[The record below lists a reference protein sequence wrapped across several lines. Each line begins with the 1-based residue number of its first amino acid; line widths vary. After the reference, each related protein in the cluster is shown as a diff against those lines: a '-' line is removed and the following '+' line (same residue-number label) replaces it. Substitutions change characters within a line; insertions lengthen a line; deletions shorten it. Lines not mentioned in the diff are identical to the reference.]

1 MRPVLTSVVLMAM
14 CLVLAGTG
22 SAAVTGTTA
31 TESTIGVKIYDSR
44 CTVAKKAL
52 TVGQAYNFVVFNAVA
67 SRHGF
72 KINGKKTPTLGLPPN
87 NIHFLRMTFAKPG
100 RYPYQC
106 TGAGQSKPGMK
117 GVVVVKAPTTSGGSG
132 SNNGG
137 PTG

>member
-1 MRPVLTSVVLMAM
+1 M

-22 SAAVTGTTA
+22 SAAVTGTTRA
-31 TESTIGVKIYDSR
+31 TIGVKIYDSR
-44 CTVAKKAL
+44 CTVSKKVL
-52 TVGQAYNFVVFNAVA
+52 TSGQAYDFVVFNAVA

-72 KINGKKTPTLGLPPN
+72 KINGKKTPMLGLPPN
-87 NIHFLRMTFAKPG
+87 NLHILRMTFAKPG

-106 TGAGQSKPGMK
+106 TGTGQSKPGMK